1 MREEIKPPPYPQ
13 DLPSWHELA
22 VEDFQKPWLHYEPFL
37 RSRGYILQSSPDF
50 DSEATKDRFP
60 TKPAKDPFH
69 PRNDEDFVHRIDWD
83 THRAFFNLPSPQMR
97 AKVNAALD
105 PHYRMVIIKA
115 VHVES
120 SEWMIIGYLSTGA
133 RRKDPRNHTI
143 PLVEIIHAGEYVF
156 IVQACWDYS
165 WGFPPF
171 DSVKSRLDW
180 AHQLLRGLCFMHEL
194 GISHGDI
201 HSANVLW
208 NHDGARPSSFLEDP
222 CPKLHSTFDARYAF
236 IDFGAAIHSL
246 DEADRYATPRTYPP
260 EEYAAPEQILEIPID
275 RFAADVYNL
284 GRVMEKELYSALK
297 QRHPVAHEML
307 ARAHKY
313 AELIQTMVTEL
324 PKERPSVQ
332 QALVALQKIIA
343 EV

>member
-1 MREEIKPPPYPQ
+1 MPLDVQPPPYPQ

-22 VEDFQKPWLHYEPFL
+22 VEDFQKPWLYYEPFL
-37 RSRGYILQSSPDF
+37 RARGYILQSSADF
-50 DSEATKDRFP
+50 DSDATKDCFP
-60 TKPAKDPFH
+60 TKPAVDPFH
-69 PRNDEDFVHRIDWD
+69 PKDDEDFVHRIDWD
-83 THRAFFNLPSPQMR
+83 THRTFFNLPSPQMR

-115 VHVES
+115 VHAES
-120 SEWMIIGYLSTGA
+120 SEWRIINFLSSGS
-133 RRKDPRNHTI
+133 RREDPRNHTI
-143 PLVEIIHAGEYVF
+143 PLVEIIHAREYVF

-165 WGFPPF
+165 WAFPPF
-171 DSVKSRLDW
+171 DS
-180 AHQLLRGLCFMHEL
+180 GLCFMHEQ

-208 NHDGARPSSFLEDP
+208 NHDGARPSSFLQDP

-246 DEADRYATPRTYPP
+246 EDADRYAIPRTYPP

-284 GRVMEKELYSALK
+284 GRVMEKELYNAFK
-297 QRHPVAHEML
+297 QQHPIAHEMFTTS
-307 ARAHKY
+307 HQY
-313 AELIQTMVTEL
+313 FELIKMMIHEL
-324 PKERPSVQ
+324 PGERPSTQ
-332 QALVALQKIIA
+332 RALLFLRDHRK
-343 EV
+343 EMLGTGTS